1 MATLAFHSDTFLGW
15 QSDFLRENHMPFLYE
30 DFSIKKRP
38 QISFSVSFQ
47 SLPASE
53 VPQCG
58 DLLGKAQII
67 AHVFSESPSFH
78 KASFRYGVDII
89 RDNLIPFFRGRYVI
103 LSSSLE
109 ISEALV
115 GEEEA
120 KQLTI
125 IHTCQFT
132 LKNLF
137 TLGRV

>member
-15 QSDFLRENHMPFLYE
+15 QNDFFRENKIPFLYE
-30 DFSIKKRP
+30 DFTIKKRP

-47 SLPASE
+47 SLPARE

-58 DLLGKAQII
+58 EILGKAQIV

-78 KASFRYGVDII
+78 KANFRYGVDII
-89 RDNLIPFFRGRYVI
+89 RDNLIPFFKNRYSI
-103 LSSSLE
+103 LPSSLE

-125 IHTCQFT
+125 IHTCHLT